1 MNTPDHANVPLP
13 AGLEFFPVFDGLTV
27 HTGGTQIV
35 EDDGQVYV
43 LRDVRVLGPVIASL
57 LDSQAREFARA
68 LTAAADYIA
77 EMTAGGI
84 LSDPEG
90 MIA

>member
-13 AGLEFFPVFDGLTV
+13 AGLEFYD
-27 HTGGTQIV
+27 

-43 LRDVRVLGPVIASL
+43 LRDVRVLGPVMASL

-68 LTAAADYIA
+68 LNAAAAYIA

-84 LSDPEG
+84 
-90 MIA
+90 

>member
-1 MNTPDHANVPLP
+1 
-13 AGLEFFPVFDGLTV
+13 
-27 HTGGTQIV
+27 
-35 EDDGQVYV
+35 
-43 LRDVRVLGPVIASL
+43 VIASL
-57 LDSQAREFARA
+57 LDSQARGFARA